1 MHFLSEDTPIMRL
14 ARKFSMD
21 IAPGA
26 GDADAYLNLQ
36 STPPETQ
43 ETKLP
48 VI

>member
-1 MHFLSEDTPIMRL
+1 
-14 ARKFSMD
+14 MD

-26 GDADAYLNLQ
+26 GDTDAYLKLQ

-48 VI
+48 AI